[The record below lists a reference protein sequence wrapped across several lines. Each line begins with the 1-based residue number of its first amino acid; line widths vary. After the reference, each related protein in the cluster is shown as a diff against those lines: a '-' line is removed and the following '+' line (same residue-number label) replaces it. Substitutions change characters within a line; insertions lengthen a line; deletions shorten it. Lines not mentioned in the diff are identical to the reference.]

1 MGTRETLADL
11 FRVDAEDFDDE
22 VELSCRT
29 HDLDTDRLAVTTADV
44 PDAAGLEPGW
54 FGSLSAR
61 ERDLV
66 RRLWVL
72 DDAPLG
78 ITISGPVYQD
88 TPIVHANQTF
98 REITGYS
105 AVDVRGENL
114 RKLQGPDTDP
124 GPVDSLREA
133 LDIWEPVT
141 VELWNYRAD
150 GTRFRNR
157 VSLVPLYDDAGTI
170 PNWVGLQERVES

>member
-1 MGTRETLADL
+1 MGTRETLKDL
-11 FRVDAEDFDDE
+11 LRADAEDFDDE
-22 VELSCRT
+22 VAPFLRT
-29 HDLDTDRLAVTTADV
+29 HDLDTGRLDVAVVDV
-44 PDAAGLEPGW
+44 PGTAGLDADW
-54 FGSLSAR
+54 FGSLSRR

-78 ITISGPVYQD
+78 ITVSGPVYQD
-88 TPIVHANQTF
+88 NPIVHANQTF
-98 REITGYS
+98 QEITGYS
-105 AVDVRGENL
+105 AADVRGENL
-114 RKLQGPDTDP
+114 RMLQGPDTGP

-141 VELWNYRAD
+141 VDLWNYRAD

>member
-1 MGTRETLADL
+1 MGTRNTLAEL
-11 FRVDAEDFDDE
+11 FRADAEAFDDE
-22 VELSCRT
+22 VEPFCRT
-29 HDLDTDRLAVTTADV
+29 HGLDTGRLDVAVADV
-44 PDAAGLEPGW
+44 PDAAGLDADW

-66 RRLWVL
+66 RRLWIL
-72 DDAPLG
+72 DEAPLG
-78 ITISGPVYQD
+78 ITLSGPVYQD
-88 TPIVHANQTF
+88 NPIVHVNRTF
-98 REITGYS
+98 EEITGYS
-105 AVDVRGENL
+105 AADVRGENL
-114 RKLQGPDTDP
+114 RLLQGEATGP

-133 LDIWEPVT
+133 LDIWEEVT

-170 PNWVGLQERVES
+170 PNWIGIQERIDS